1 MRLRRWWRGAMKGYG
16 KFEFVGL
23 HTVDDIRPDCVD
35 GMRMGHGRRA
45 GHRVRQMMKKMARKR
60 QKSELRKELSV
71 YR

>member
-1 MRLRRWWRGAMKGYG
+1 MVCRTRLLPGGYRNVHVGSTPTVGAICLIFY
-16 KFEFVGL
+16 
-23 HTVDDIRPDCVD
+23 